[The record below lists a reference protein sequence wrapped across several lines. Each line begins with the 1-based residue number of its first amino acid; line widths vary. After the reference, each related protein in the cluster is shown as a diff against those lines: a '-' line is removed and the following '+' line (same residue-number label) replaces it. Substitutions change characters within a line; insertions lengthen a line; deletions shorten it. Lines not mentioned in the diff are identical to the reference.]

1 MKILYLIGA
10 ILFILMSVTC
20 IGNTVVEVCMGKYL
34 IQTTNF
40 WGSVA
45 FHAVT
50 GIIGIFLLTKVVPY
64 RGKKDEKEEKDDSSI
79 GDKIEKMA
87 AKLDGGKGF
96 LESIGEEI
104 EKETKKSNDDGG
116 EKS

>member
-1 MKILYLIGA
+1 MKTLYLVGA
-10 ILFILMSVTC
+10 IIFILLSVIC
-20 IGNTVVEVCMGKYL
+20 IGHTVFEMCTGKYL
-34 IQTTNF
+34 IWTANY

-64 RGKKDEKEEKDDSSI
+64 KGDKDDKEEKGEPSI
-79 GDKIEKMA
+79 LDKIEKMSD
-87 AKLDGGKGF
+87 KLDGDKGF

-104 EKETKKSNDDGG
+104 KKEENKSGKDGG